1 MKAKD
6 LLKKGESAILIRTDG
21 RNFFINSQDSSG
33 STGFWRININ
43 RQIHIHKVIIYKQD
57 KSLPSNEVYIADKIS
72 ISNNGLRRVISLTNI
87 QCLGSI
93 AEDWYKFSDSKRGA
107 RFPVRYLAG

>member
-21 RNFFINSQDSSG
+21 RNFFINSQDCSG
-33 STGFWRININ
+33 STGFWKIDIN
-43 RQIHIHKVIIYKQD
+43 RQIHKVIIYKQD
-57 KSLPSNEVYIADKIS
+57 KLLPSNEVYIADKIS
-72 ISNNGLRRVISLTNI
+72 IRNDGLRRVISLANI

-93 AEDWYKFSDSKRGA
+93 KENWYEFANLNKAA
-107 RFPVRYLAG
+107 RNPIRYLVG

>member
-33 STGFWRININ
+33 STGFWRIDVN
-43 RQIHIHKVIIYKQD
+43 RQVHKVIIYKQD

-72 ISNNGLRRVISLTNI
+72 IRNDGLKRVISLANI
-87 QCLGSI
+87 QSLGSI
-93 AEDWYKFSDSKRGA
+93 TEDWYKFSDSKRGA
-107 RFPVRYLAG
+107 RFPIRYLVG